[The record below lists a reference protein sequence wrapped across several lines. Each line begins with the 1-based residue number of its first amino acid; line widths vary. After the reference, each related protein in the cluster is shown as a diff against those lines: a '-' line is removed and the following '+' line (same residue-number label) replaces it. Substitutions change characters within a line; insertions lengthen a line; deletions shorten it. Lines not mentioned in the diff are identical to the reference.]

1 MKGTPDFLPIQAGPS
16 SCIIAFVLGFV
27 GSMPLAGPIAILVLS
42 RAASRRFGEAVRIG
56 LGAAVA
62 EGIYAGF
69 AFWGFTSLF
78 SEHPLLVPVSHGVT
92 AMVLVALG
100 IRFMVWSPR
109 TEVTSGPSRAG
120 TALLGFSISAFNP
133 TLMVT
138 WGAVVAFFYSSSRSR
153 ASALASFFFGSCA
166 ALGVGTWFVVLVAVL
181 RKYEGK
187 LPHAVLTWTIRLLG
201 LALALLGALSG
212 LRLYHSLRVS
222 RG

>member
-1 MKGTPDFLPIQAGPS
+1 MPASLSG
-16 SCIIAFVLGFV
+16 CIIAFALGFV

-56 LGAAVA
+56 LGAAAA

-78 SEHPLLVPVSHGVT
+78 ARHPLFVPVSHGVT

-109 TEVTSGPSRAG
+109 EEVTSGSSRAG

-133 TLMVT
+133 TLLVT
-138 WGAVVAFFYSSSRSR
+138 WGAVVAFFYSNSRAR
-153 ASALASFFFGSCA
+153 ASALASILFGSCA
-166 ALGVGTWFVVLVAVL
+166 AIGVGSWFVVLVAVL

-212 LRLYHSLRVS
+212 MRLYDSLRAS